1 MAQGL
6 NSFANESVDRSFA
19 DDAGFGSIGF
29 GRLQAA
35 DPPLPTAVV
44 GEWGGGPN
52 SGYVLIS
59 KTGDEA
65 GDSSGVS
72 RYRRPLS
79 YTRP

>member
-35 DPPLPTAVV
+35 DPPLPTAV
-44 GEWGGGPN
+44 GEWWGSPN
-52 SGYVLIS
+52 SGNVLIS
-59 KTGDEA
+59 ETGNGA
-65 GDSSGVS
+65 GDSSGIS

-79 YTRP
+79 STRP